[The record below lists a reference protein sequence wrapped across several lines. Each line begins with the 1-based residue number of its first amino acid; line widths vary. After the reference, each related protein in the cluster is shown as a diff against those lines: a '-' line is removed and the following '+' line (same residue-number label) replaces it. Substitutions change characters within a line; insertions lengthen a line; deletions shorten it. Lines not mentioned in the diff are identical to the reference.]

1 MEKQSIENKTS
12 TFAEMLANS
21 NEKIFLEAID
31 QIFDQENPVS
41 NVENPDST
49 DFNPE
54 MEKMYD
60 KFCDS
65 LDMDLTQ
72 NNCPSVNKDYS
83 TEFDSEESSFQG
95 SLLLPK
101 KKIFLHDY
109 MIINRENINKT
120 KNLVMKEY
128 CSLLEMIENFANVW
142 KDKV

>member
-1 MEKQSIENKTS
+1 MEKHSIPNSTS
-12 TFAEMLANS
+12 MFAELLSNS

-41 NVENPDST
+41 NVENPDFA
-49 DFNPE
+49 DFDPE

-65 LDMDLTQ
+65 LDMDLVQ
-72 NNCPSVNKDYS
+72 NNGHSMNKDYS

-95 SLLLPK
+95 NLILPK
-101 KKIFLHDY
+101 KKIYLHDY
-109 MIINRENINKT
+109 MIINKENINKT